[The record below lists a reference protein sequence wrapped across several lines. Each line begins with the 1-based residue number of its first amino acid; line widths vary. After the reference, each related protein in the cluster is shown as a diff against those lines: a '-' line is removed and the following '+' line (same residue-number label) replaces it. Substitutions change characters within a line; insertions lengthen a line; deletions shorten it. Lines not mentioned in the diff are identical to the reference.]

1 MIAKLQIIRRIM
13 MISVIVLCLLTISL
27 QANPS
32 ILSSFYKSLEAQ
44 KQNFFKAS
52 NTPNDGY
59 LQARVIVNGFE
70 LTADIAITD
79 DEKTKGLA
87 IKDNL
92 KENESMLFVYEQP
105 TRLGFWMKDMKFP
118 IDIIWLDSNGTVVHI
133 EHNLQP
139 CVSILNT
146 GSSILNCPTYTPD
159 KDSLYVLETIAGFS
173 QKHDVK
179 IGTNIDFYLVSRD
192 EVKAIYKDSSFM
204 PLMNI
209 IKL

>member
-1 MIAKLQIIRRIM
+1 MITKLQILDRIM
-13 MISVIVLCLLTISL
+13 IISAINFCLLSISS
-27 QANPS
+27 QADPS
-32 ILSSFYKSLEAQ
+32 ISSFYNSLDVQ
-44 KQNFFKAS
+44 NGNFFKATD
-52 NTPNDGY
+52 TPNDRY

-70 LTADIAITD
+70 LIADLAITD

-92 KENESMLFVYEQP
+92 KENESMLFVYDEPSRQS
-105 TRLGFWMKDMKFP
+105 FWMKDMKFP

-179 IGTNIDFYLVSRD
+179 IGTNIDFYLASLV
-192 EVKAIYKDSSFM
+192 
-204 PLMNI
+204 
-209 IKL
+209 

>member
-1 MIAKLQIIRRIM
+1 MIIRLQTAGR
-13 MISVIVLCLLTISL
+13 MIVICAIVISISTSADL
-27 QANPS
+27 NS
-32 ILSSFYKSLEAQ
+32 STSSFSNATGEE
-44 KQNFFKAS
+44 QNQSPPKGI
-52 NTPNDGY
+52 TIPNDRY
-59 LQARVIVNGFE
+59 LQARVIVNGFK
-70 LTADIAITD
+70 LTADLAITD

-92 KENESMLFVYEQP
+92 KENESMLFVSEEPSRQS
-105 TRLGFWMKDMKFP
+105 FWMKDMKFP

-179 IGTNIDFYLVSRD
+179 IGTNIDFYFPST
-192 EVKAIYKDSSFM
+192 A
-204 PLMNI
+204 
-209 IKL
+209 

>member
-1 MIAKLQIIRRIM
+1 MITKLQILDRM
-13 MISVIVLCLLTISL
+13 MIISAIAFCLLSISP
-27 QANPS
+27 QADPFT
-32 ILSSFYKSLEAQ
+32 SSFYNLLDAQ
-44 KQNFFKAS
+44 NRNFFQGI
-52 NTPNDGY
+52 TIPNDRY

-70 LTADIAITD
+70 LTADLAITD
-79 DEKTKGLA
+79 DQKTKGLA

-92 KENESMLFVYEQP
+92 KENESMLFVSQEPSRQS
-105 TRLGFWMKDMKFP
+105 FWMKDMKFP

-179 IGTNIDFYLVSRD
+179 IGTNIDFYLVSLD
-192 EVKAIYKDSSFM
+192 EVKAVYKDSSFA
-204 PLMNI
+204 P
-209 IKL
+209 